1 MDFKHMHALEQLT
14 MFSRQEPVKIGL
26 MPNIDA
32 IDVADNVGPA
42 VGELTC

>member
-14 MFSRQEPVKIGL
+14 MFRRHEPVKIGL

-32 IDVADNVGPA
+32 NDVADNVGPA
-42 VGELTC
+42 VGELIC